1 MFASI
6 VIAIL
11 TLTCFFLL
19 WKNGKESKDYSLE
32 KLDFET
38 KVKKLEDELLK
49 TEEAKFKAE
58 QMVDALTE
66 VPDVNFKYNT
76 IFGSSRSKGMRD
88 KIVART
94 KEIGYSIGR
103 SYAVWSLQ
111 EDQALEHR
119 FKVENKS
126 VLQLAVIHERTT
138 SAVSRRLK
146 TLGLL

>member
-32 KLDFET
+32 KLDLET

-76 IFGSSRSKGMRD
+76 IFGS
-88 KIVART
+88 
-94 KEIGYSIGR
+94 
-103 SYAVWSLQ
+103 
-111 EDQALEHR
+111 
-119 FKVENKS
+119 
-126 VLQLAVIHERTT
+126 
-138 SAVSRRLK
+138 
-146 TLGLL
+146 

>member
-1 MFASI
+1 MFGLI
-6 VIAIL
+6 CIIIL
-11 TLTCFFLL
+11 FLSNCYL
-19 WKNGKESKDYSLE
+19 LYRNTSDRKESQLAI
-32 KLDFET
+32 LDFEN
-38 KVKKLEDELLK
+38 KIKDLESKLEE
-49 TEEAKFKAE
+49 TEVTIDKAE
-58 QMVDALTE
+58 QMVEALTE

-126 VLQLAVIHERTT
+126 VLQLAVIHERTI
-138 SAVSRRLK
+138 SAISRRLK